1 MQSAQIG
8 SRSLPLLIVL
18 AGWACSPDAPT
29 GPAAGPAPT
38 VPPDPGPALTI
49 GRVFVDQ
56 SGNTGKYTS
65 LAADP
70 SGRQHITYYDATNGD
85 LRYATCASGCTAAGN
100 WTTAVVDY
108 IGDVGQYGDVGPY
121 TSLEVRSARLG
132 VVRHVVYFDATNY
145 ATALKYAYCSL
156 GCSLAANWKKVAVD
170 QGGRVGEYASLAI
183 GADGRRHVIYYD
195 DSYARL
201 KYATCLSSCGQA
213 GSWHRSTI
221 DQVGIYYYTSIAV
234 GPDGR
239 RHVTYLRNDGTNIT
253 LRYATCLASCSSA
266 ANWQTT
272 FIDGIG
278 PETGFFGYQTSV
290 AMGAD
295 GVLHVSYGGDYDLR
309 YARCAADCTV
319 AANWLRVT
327 VDATDN
333 RGESTSLA
341 VGTDGRVHVSY
352 YDRTN
357 GDLRYATC
365 AAACQSSTSWVRYR
379 LDGLTLVGNP
389 NVGTFTSLAVD
400 GGGTVHVS
408 YRDETITALKYLERS
423 P

>member
-1 MQSAQIG
+1 
-8 SRSLPLLIVL
+8 
-18 AGWACSPDAPT
+18 
-29 GPAAGPAPT
+29 
-38 VPPDPGPALTI
+38 
-49 GRVFVDQ
+49 VFVDQ

-65 LAADP
+65 LAADA
-70 SGRQHITYYDATNGD
+70 SGRQHITDYDATNGD

-108 IGDVGQYGDVGPY
+108 TGDVGQY

-132 VVRHVVYFDATNY
+132 VVRHVVYYDATNH
-145 ATALKYAYCSL
+145 ALKYAYCSL

-170 QGGRVGEYASLAI
+170 QNPWGPVGQYASLAI

-195 DSYARL
+195 DLYGRL
-201 KYATCLSSCGQA
+201 KYATCLSNCGQA
-213 GSWHRSTI
+213 GSWYRSTI
-221 DQVGIYYYTSIAV
+221 DQVGNYYYTSIAV

-266 ANWQTT
+266 ANWQATL
-272 FIDGIG
+272 IDGIG
-278 PETGFFGYQTSV
+278 PETGFFEYQTSV

-295 GVLHVSYGGDYDLR
+295 GVVHVSYGNDGDLR
-309 YARCAADCTV
+309 YARCAAACTV
-319 AANWLRVT
+319 AANWLKVT
-327 VDATDN
+327 VDAPDF
-333 RGESTSLA
+333 RGQFSSLA

-352 YDRTN
+352 YDGTN

-365 AAACQSSTSWVRYR
+365 AAACLSSTSWVRYR

-389 NVGTFTSLAVD
+389 DVGTFTSLAVD
-400 GGGTVHVS
+400 DGGTVHVS
-408 YRDETITALKYLERS
+408 YRDETITALKYVERS